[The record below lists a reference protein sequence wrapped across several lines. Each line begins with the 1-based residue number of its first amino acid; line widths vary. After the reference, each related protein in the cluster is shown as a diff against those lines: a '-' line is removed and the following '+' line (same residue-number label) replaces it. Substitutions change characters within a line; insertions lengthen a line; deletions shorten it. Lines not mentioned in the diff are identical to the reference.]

1 MKTRV
6 VTALAVGGVAI
17 ATVLWLPSW
26 ALSVLLGLFWLT
38 GAWEW
43 AQFSGELR
51 VPGAAYAVCFLILML
66 LSELFLDSSGITLVA
81 AIAIGWW
88 IVAIGLLWSYPRGL
102 STVVVLL
109 AGPLTL
115 IPAWILLS
123 YLHGLGPQG
132 PALTLSLLAIVW
144 AADIGAYFTGR
155 QFGSVKLAPRVSPGK
170 TWEGVG
176 GGVLLA
182 ALTAAVAAAILDTNM
197 VAFVAIALAATLVS
211 VIGDLTVSM
220 FKRQVGLKD
229 SGRLLPGHGGVL
241 DRIDSLAAAVPFF
254 FFGLHLAGLW
264 I

>member
-6 VTALAVGGVAI
+6 VTALAIGAVAI
-17 ATVLWLPSW
+17 AAVLWLPSW
-26 ALSVLLGLFWLT
+26 GLVVLLGLFWLA

-43 AQFSGELR
+43 AQFSRELR
-51 VPGAAYAVCFLILML
+51 VPGAVYAACFLILML
-66 LSELFLDSSGITLVA
+66 LSEWLLDASGTMLVA

-88 IVAIGLLWSYPRGL
+88 VVAIGLLWCYPRGL
-102 STVVVLL
+102 STLVVLL

-115 IPAWILLS
+115 IPAWLLLS
-123 YLHGLGPQG
+123 YLHRLGPQG

-144 AADIGAYFTGR
+144 AADVGAYLTGR
-155 QFGSVKLAPRVSPGK
+155 RFGSVKLAPRVSPGK
-170 TWEGVG
+170 TWEGVV

-182 ALTAAVAAAILDTNM
+182 VLTAAVAAAVLETNL
-197 VAFVAIALAATLVS
+197 VAFVAVALAATLVS
-211 VIGDLTVSM
+211 VVGDLTVSM
-220 FKRQVGLKD
+220 FKRNVGLKD

-264 I
+264 V

>member
-1 MKTRV
+1 
-6 VTALAVGGVAI
+6 
-17 ATVLWLPSW
+17 
-26 ALSVLLGLFWLT
+26 
-38 GAWEW
+38 
-43 AQFSGELR
+43 
-51 VPGAAYAVCFLILML
+51 CFLILML
-66 LSELFLDSSGITLVA
+66 PSEWLLDASDMKLVA

-88 IVAIGLLWSYPRGL
+88 VVAAGLLWSYPRGL

-115 IPAWILLS
+115 IPAWLLLS
-123 YLHGLGPQG
+123 SLHRLDPQG

-144 AADIGAYFTGR
+144 AADVGAYLTGR
-155 QFGSVKLAPRVSPGK
+155 QFGSVKLAPQVSPGK

-182 ALTAAVAAAILDTNM
+182 VLTAAVAAAILETNM
-197 VAFVAIALAATLVS
+197 VAFVAVALAATLVS

-220 FKRQVGLKD
+220 FKRNVGLKD

-241 DRIDSLAAAVPFF
+241 DRIDSLSAAVPFF
-254 FFGLHLAGLW
+254 FFGLQLAGLW